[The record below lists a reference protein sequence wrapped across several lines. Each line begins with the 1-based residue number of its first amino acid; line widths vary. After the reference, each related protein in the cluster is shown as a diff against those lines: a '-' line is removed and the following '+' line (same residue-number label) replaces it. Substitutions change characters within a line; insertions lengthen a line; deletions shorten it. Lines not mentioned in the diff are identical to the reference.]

1 MSLRAWTIGA
11 ILILNAVRF
20 IATDRSPPGFY
31 VDEAV
36 GAAHALCLGETGKDL
51 FGNAFPLFSAG
62 LGAGY
67 YTAPYLYGEALWTRI
82 FGVSTAAFRTF
93 PAFITCLT
101 VVFIFLW
108 VRKKED
114 EETALAAAL
123 LASVSPWVFQFSR
136 IAWDPPV
143 SACFIVLGLYAF
155 ESLKWRFHWVLGALA
170 FGLASLAY
178 PGTRILTFPLVLLL
192 PGLGW
197 KKKSYSMAILCII
210 LAPVFW
216 RTLVDPRFTARA
228 EMLVLWSSHPM
239 SPLHDSGVLEILWSA
254 IQNFLSHLSPDFLML
269 SGDRNLRH
277 STGAVGMMSPVEYL
291 LLVGGA
297 LSGSIMMIRKRTLP
311 SEGIRF
317 IMAGAILGILPSALT
332 WESVPHSL
340 RAIAAWPFFV
350 VLAALTYRKL
360 IRSAPLVRPAF
371 LFICLGFAIFLGNAY
386 FLDWTSRSE
395 AWFQTENNTLGLSYS
410 RLVSGEASCEDITKE
425 IDLGPFRT
433 LK

>member
-36 GAAHALCLGETGKDL
+36 GAAHALCIGETGKDL

-67 YTAPYLYGEALWTRI
+67 YTAPYLYGEALWTRV
-82 FGVSTAAFRTF
+82 FGNSTAGLRTF
-93 PAFITCLT
+93 PAFITCLN
-101 VVFIFLW
+101 VLFLFLW
-108 VRKKED
+108 VLKKED
-114 EETALAAAL
+114 EETDLAAAL

-143 SACFIVLGLYAF
+143 SAFFIVLGLYAF
-155 ESLKWRFHWVLGALA
+155 EALKWRFHWVIGAMA
-170 FGLASLAY
+170 FGMASLAY

-197 KKKSYSMAILCII
+197 KKKSYSTAILALI

-216 RTLVDPRFTARA
+216 RSLIDPRFTARA

-239 SPLHDSGVLEILWSA
+239 SPLQDAGALDILWA
-254 IQNFLSHLSPDFLML
+254 AVLNGLSHLSPDFLL
-269 SGDRNLRH
+269 LTGDHNLRH
-277 STGAVGMMSPVEYL
+277 STGVVGMMSPIEYL

-297 LSGSIMMIRKRTLP
+297 VT
-311 SEGIRF
+311 
-317 IMAGAILGILPSALT
+317 GAITLIRRRKLPATGISFLLMGATLGILPSALT

-350 VLAALTYRKL
+350 VLAALACRNL
-360 IRSAPLVRPAF
+360 IRHVPLFRPYF
-371 LFICLGFAIFLGNAY
+371 LLFCLGFAAFLGNAY
-386 FLDWTSRSE
+386 FGNWTTRAR
-395 AWFQTENNTLGLSYS
+395 AWFQTENNTLGQAYL
-410 RLVSGEASCEDITKE
+410 RLVSGEVSCEDITKE
-425 IDLGPFRT
+425 IELGPFRT